1 MEIEQLRKEFNQLLA
16 NINEHS
22 ERFTHHEH
30 LPALEVSVMMSK
42 IGKLLEVATILKHT
56 VKELEENKKNSKTGV
71 IEKSPEFSVI
81 SAPQTVVST
90 PEPAA
95 ILEPEIIESPKI
107 EEIAPIVEQPKVA
120 EVKREETKPETKKP
134 TDKSSI
140 GEKFSHLPL
149 ASLKDAFSLNDRYL
163 FANEL
168 FKKDMALFNETIKT
182 IDSCGSLINA
192 QEHLNS
198 IKTNLNWDNESDY
211 VVTFYQLVERRFL

>member
-1 MEIEQLRKEFNQLLA
+1 MEMEQLRKEFNQLLA

-22 ERFTHHEH
+22 ERFTDHEH

-56 VKELEENKKNSKTGV
+56 VKELEENKKNLKKEAT
-71 IEKSPEFSVI
+71 IISVQE
-81 SAPQTVVST
+81 SVVSISE
-90 PEPAA
+90 PEAD
-95 ILEPEIIESPKI
+95 LEPEIIETPKI
-107 EEIAPIVEQPKVA
+107 EEVAPKEEHPKIVEAKQ
-120 EVKREETKPETKKP
+120 EEIKPEPTKPVE
-134 TDKSSI
+134 KSSV

-149 ASLKDAFSLNDRYL
+149 SSLKDAFSLNDRYL

-192 QEHLNS
+192 QEHLNA
-198 IKTNLNWDNESDY
+198 IKTTLNWDNESDY

>member
-1 MEIEQLRKEFNQLLA
+1 MEMEQLRKEFNQLLA

-22 ERFTHHEH
+22 ERFTDHEH

-56 VKELEENKKNSKTGV
+56 VKELEENKKNVKKEAT
-71 IEKSPEFSVI
+71 IISVQE
-81 SAPQTVVST
+81 SVVSISE
-90 PEPAA
+90 PEAD
-95 ILEPEIIESPKI
+95 LEPEIIETPKI
-107 EEIAPIVEQPKVA
+107 EEVAPKEEHPKIVEAKQ
-120 EVKREETKPETKKP
+120 EEIKPEPTKPVE
-134 TDKSSI
+134 KSSV

-149 ASLKDAFSLNDRYL
+149 SSLKEAFSLNDRYL

-192 QEHLNS
+192 QEHLNA
-198 IKTNLNWDNESDY
+198 IKTTLNWDNESDY

>member
-1 MEIEQLRKEFNQLLA
+1 MEMEQLRKEFNQLLA

-22 ERFTHHEH
+22 ERFTDHEH

-56 VKELEENKKNSKTGV
+56 VKELEENKKNVKKEAT
-71 IEKSPEFSVI
+71 IISVQE
-81 SAPQTVVST
+81 SVVSISE
-90 PEPAA
+90 PEAD
-95 ILEPEIIESPKI
+95 LEPEIIETPKI
-107 EEIAPIVEQPKVA
+107 EEVAPKEEQSKIVEAKQ
-120 EVKREETKPETKKP
+120 EEIKPEPTKPVE
-134 TDKSSI
+134 KSSV

-149 ASLKDAFSLNDRYL
+149 SSLKDAFSLNDRYL

-192 QEHLNS
+192 QEHLNA
-198 IKTNLNWDNESDY
+198 IKTTLNWDNESDY

>member
-1 MEIEQLRKEFNQLLA
+1 MEMEQLRKEFNQLLA

-22 ERFTHHEH
+22 ERFTDHEH

-56 VKELEENKKNSKTGV
+56 VKELEENKKNVKKEAT
-71 IEKSPEFSVI
+71 IISVQE
-81 SAPQTVVST
+81 SVVSISE
-90 PEPAA
+90 PEAD
-95 ILEPEIIESPKI
+95 LEPEIIETPKI
-107 EEIAPIVEQPKVA
+107 EEVTPKEEHPKIVEAKQ
-120 EVKREETKPETKKP
+120 EEIKPEPTKPVE
-134 TDKSSI
+134 KSSV

-149 ASLKDAFSLNDRYL
+149 SSLKDAFSLNDRYL

-192 QEHLNS
+192 QEHLNA
-198 IKTNLNWDNESDY
+198 IKTTLNWDNESDY

>member
-56 VKELEENKKNSKTGV
+56 VKEIEENKKNNKKES
-71 IEKSPEFSVI
+71 SVI
-81 SAPQTVVST
+81 SVQETVVGT
-90 PEPAA
+90 LEPVA
-95 ILEPEIIESPKI
+95 ILETEIKQTPKA
-107 EEIAPIVEQPKVA
+107 EEEVPIVEQPKVFEA
-120 EVKREETKPETKKP
+120 KSEEVKPETTKP

-140 GEKFSHLPL
+140 GEKFSHQPL

-168 FKKDMALFNETIKT
+168 FKKDMALFNETIKA

-198 IKTNLNWDNESDY
+198 IKTNLNWDNESDC

>member
-56 VKELEENKKNSKTGV
+56 VKELEENKKINKKES
-71 IEKSPEFSVI
+71 S
-81 SAPQTVVST
+81 VVSVQ
-90 PEPAA
+90 EPVVSVSEPVA
-95 ILEPEIIESPKI
+95 ILETEIVEIPKI
-107 EEIAPIVEQPKVA
+107 EELAPIVEQPKVA
-120 EVKREETKPETKKP
+120 EVKKEETKPETVKP
-134 TDKSSI
+134 IDKSSI

>member
-1 MEIEQLRKEFNQLLA
+1 MEMEQLRKEFNQLLA

-22 ERFTHHEH
+22 ERFTDHEH

-56 VKELEENKKNSKTGV
+56 VKELEENKKNVKKEAT
-71 IEKSPEFSVI
+71 IISVQE
-81 SAPQTVVST
+81 SVVSISE
-90 PEPAA
+90 PEAD
-95 ILEPEIIESPKI
+95 LEPEIIETPKI
-107 EEIAPIVEQPKVA
+107 EEVAPKEEQPKIVEA
-120 EVKREETKPETKKP
+120 KQEEIKPEPTKPVE
-134 TDKSSI
+134 KSSV

-149 ASLKDAFSLNDRYL
+149 SSLKDAFSLNDRYL

-192 QEHLNS
+192 QEHLNA
-198 IKTNLNWDNESDY
+198 IKTTLNWDNESDY

>member
-56 VKELEENKKNSKTGV
+56 VKELEENKKINKKES
-71 IEKSPEFSVI
+71 S
-81 SAPQTVVST
+81 VVSVQ
-90 PEPAA
+90 EPVVSVSEPVA
-95 ILEPEIIESPKI
+95 ILETEIVEIPKI
-107 EEIAPIVEQPKVA
+107 EELAPILEQPKVA
-120 EVKREETKPETKKP
+120 EVKKEETKPETVKP

-192 QEHLNS
+192 QEYLNS

>member
-1 MEIEQLRKEFNQLLA
+1 MEMEQLRKEFNQLLA

-22 ERFTHHEH
+22 ERFTDHEH

-56 VKELEENKKNSKTGV
+56 VKELEENKKNLKKEAT
-71 IEKSPEFSVI
+71 IISVQE
-81 SAPQTVVST
+81 SVVSISE
-90 PEPAA
+90 PEAD
-95 ILEPEIIESPKI
+95 LEPEIIETPKI
-107 EEIAPIVEQPKVA
+107 EEVAPKEEQSKIVEAKQ
-120 EVKREETKPETKKP
+120 EEIKPEPTKPVE
-134 TDKSSI
+134 KSSV

-149 ASLKDAFSLNDRYL
+149 SSLKDAFSLNDRYL

-192 QEHLNS
+192 QEHLNA
-198 IKTNLNWDNESDY
+198 IKTTLNWDNESDY

>member
-1 MEIEQLRKEFNQLLA
+1 MEMEQLRKEFNQLLA

-22 ERFTHHEH
+22 ERFTDHEH

-56 VKELEENKKNSKTGV
+56 VKELEENKKNVKKEAT
-71 IEKSPEFSVI
+71 IISVQE
-81 SAPQTVVST
+81 SVVSISE
-90 PEPAA
+90 PEAD
-95 ILEPEIIESPKI
+95 LEPEIIETPKI
-107 EEIAPIVEQPKVA
+107 EEVAPKEEHPKIVEAKQ
-120 EVKREETKPETKKP
+120 EEIKPEPTKPVE
-134 TDKSSI
+134 KSSV

-149 ASLKDAFSLNDRYL
+149 SSLKDAFSLNDRYL

-192 QEHLNS
+192 QEHLNA
-198 IKTNLNWDNESDY
+198 IKTTLNWDNESDY

>member
-1 MEIEQLRKEFNQLLA
+1 MEMEQLRKEFNQLLA

-22 ERFTHHEH
+22 ERFTDHEH

-56 VKELEENKKNSKTGV
+56 VKELEENKKNVKKEAT
-71 IEKSPEFSVI
+71 IISVQE
-81 SAPQTVVST
+81 SVVSISE
-90 PEPAA
+90 PEAD
-95 ILEPEIIESPKI
+95 LEPEIIETPKI
-107 EEIAPIVEQPKVA
+107 EEVAPKEEHPKIVEAKQVEIKP
-120 EVKREETKPETKKP
+120 EPTKPVE
-134 TDKSSI
+134 KSSV

-149 ASLKDAFSLNDRYL
+149 SSLKDAFSLNDRYL

-192 QEHLNS
+192 QEHLNA
-198 IKTNLNWDNESDY
+198 IKTTLNWDNESDY